1 MRRRALLAGLAAIPA
16 GAAAQGEQES
26 FNSFLSSV
34 WAEARRAGIREATL
48 SAALTGLSPNQKVI
62 EADHRQ
68 PEFTLTWARYK
79 TLTMSDKRIARGR
92 EAVAANRDLFAR
104 VSDRYRVDVQPI
116 AGIWGLES
124 NFGTDTGSY
133 NVIEALA
140 TLSWEGRRAA
150 FFRSQLLSALKIL
163 DHGDVQPGRMLGSY
177 AGAMGQPQFMPDSYL
192 RYAVDFDGNG
202 RRDIWDSRGD
212 VLGSIANYLAMSGWR
227 PGEPACQPVRA
238 PADLEAASVGRDVR
252 RPLGDWQRAGVR
264 REDGTPF
271 TRLDPVGA
279 VVMPDGDGG
288 PAFMV
293 YANFAA
299 IRRYNPSDFY
309 ALAVSLLGAMVT

>member
-1 MRRRALLAGLAAIPA
+1 MRRRALLAGLAALPGA
-16 GAAAQGEQES
+16 AAAQGDQDS
-26 FNSFLSSV
+26 FNSFLASV
-34 WAEARRAGIREATL
+34 RAEARRAGIREATL
-48 SAALTGLSPNQKVI
+48 SAALTGLSPNQKII

-68 PEFTLTWARYK
+68 PEFSLTWVRYRQ
-79 TLTMSDKRIARGR
+79 LTMSDKRIARGR
-92 EAVAANRDLFAR
+92 EAFAANRDLFAQ
-104 VSDRYRVDVQPI
+104 VSDRYRVDIQPI

-227 PGEPACQPVRA
+227 QNEPACQPVRV
-238 PADLEAASVGRDVR
+238 PPDLQASSVGRDVR
-252 RPLGDWQRAGVR
+252 RPLGEWQRAGVR
-264 REDGTPF
+264 REDGSAF
-271 TRLDPVGA
+271 NRLDPMGA